1 MIFRFLN
8 KASQLFVSSHF
19 SIIAV
24 ALIGASAAT
33 AQELNVYSSRQEFL
47 SRPFIE
53 RFEKEAGVRV
63 NIVFIQRGMLE
74 RLKAEGVNSKAD
86 VVMTV
91 DVAQLS
97 AIADA
102 GVLQPVASPVV
113 AANVPAQY
121 RGPDDIWIGLTTRA
135 RIIYTANDRVKP
147 GEIATYED
155 LVDPK
160 WKGRICTRS
169 GYHDYNVSLLASI
182 AAHRGEAAA
191 EKWLAGLRAN
201 LARKPQG
208 GDRDQILAVAQGICD
223 VALGNTYY
231 YALMTKDEKTRAL
244 AEKVALIFP
253 NQGDRGTHVNISGIA
268 ITKAAK
274 NLAIARKFV
283 EYLSGDEAQALY
295 AEQNN
300 EYPVKP
306 GIPVAGV
313 VASWG
318 PFKTDA
324 KNLGEIARMVGP
336 AVKIV
341 DRVRYDE

>member
-8 KASQLFVSSHF
+8 KGFQLVGLSYILTIASTVL
-19 SIIAV
+19 
-24 ALIGASAAT
+24 GAPAA

-53 RFEKEAGVRV
+53 RFEKEAGVKV

-74 RLKAEGVNSKAD
+74 RLKAEGANSKAD

-91 DVAQLS
+91 DIAQL
-97 AIADA
+97 ATIAEA
-102 GVLQPVASPVV
+102 GVLQPVNSTVV
-113 AANVPAQY
+113 TANVPAQY

-135 RIIYTANDRVKP
+135 RIIYTAKDRVKP
-147 GEIATYED
+147 GEIVTYED
-155 LVDPK
+155 LVEPK

-191 EKWLAGLRAN
+191 EQWLAGLKAN

-244 AEKVALIFP
+244 AEKVALVFP
-253 NQGDRGTHVNISGIA
+253 NQRDRGTHVNISGIA

-274 NLAIARKFV
+274 HGATARKFV

-306 GIPVAGV
+306 GIAVAGM

-318 PFKTDA
+318 TFKADA
-324 KNLGEIARMVGP
+324 KNLGEIARHVGS

>member
-1 MIFRFLN
+1 MLSRFIN
-8 KASQLFVSSHF
+8 NAFQ
-19 SIIAV
+19 
-24 ALIGASAAT
+24 LIGLLVFSSLALTVARAPAA
-33 AQELNVYSSRQEFL
+33 AEELNVYSSRQEFL

-53 RFEKEAGVRV
+53 RFEKEAGVKV

-74 RLKAEGVNSKAD
+74 RLKAEGANSKAD

-91 DVAQLS
+91 DIAQLT
-97 AIADA
+97 AIAEAD
-102 GVLQPVASPVV
+102 LLRPTKSPTV

-121 RGPDDIWIGLTTRA
+121 RGTDDLWIGLTTRA
-135 RIIYTANDRVKP
+135 RVIYTAKDRVKP
-147 GEIATYED
+147 GEIATYEG

-182 AAHRGEAAA
+182 VAHRGEAAA
-191 EKWLAGLRAN
+191 ATWLAELKAN

-244 AEKVALIFP
+244 AEKVALVFP

-274 NLAIARKFV
+274 NEASARKFV

-306 GIPVAGV
+306 GVAIAGV

-318 PFKTDA
+318 AFQADA
-324 KNLGEIARMVGP
+324 KNLGEIARLVGP